1 MRRLMQALPPARG
14 LIPLA
19 ILLLGWQVL
28 QGPSP
33 NFPRPSMWWTAV
45 LNLSAKGALWP
56 AVTATLWTFIAGLS
70 LSCIFGFGLG
80 ILIGTNV
87 AIRQWSS
94 MLLEYFRALPPPV
107 TIPIAVLI
115 AGYSPSM
122 KIAVIAITASWPILR
137 NTLTG
142 VASIHNLLFDVGR
155 SLRMSRI
162 EMLWKIAIPAIIPD
176 FLLGVRVALS
186 LAIVTTLLVEMFTGL
201 PGIGYLMMLGQR
213 SYDSAEVFGLLAI
226 IGIIA
231 FLLSLI
237 FSMFEG
243 AVMRRWPPRHGH
255 DR

>member
-1 MRRLMQALPPARG
+1 MRRMLQTLPPARG
-14 LIPLA
+14 LIPLV
-19 ILLLGWQVL
+19 ILLLAWQAF

-33 NFPRPSMWWTAV
+33 NFPRPSTWWV
-45 LNLSAKGALWP
+45 SVIHLSATGSLWP
-56 AVTATLWTFIAGLS
+56 AIQSTLWTFVAGFAI
-70 LSCIFGFGLG
+70 SCVVGFGLG

-87 AIRQWSS
+87 AAREWSG

-122 KIAVIAITASWPILR
+122 KIAVIAITASWPVLL
-137 NTLTG
+137 NTITG

-155 SLRMSRI
+155 SLRMSRPK
-162 EMLWKIAIPAIIPD
+162 MLWTIVIPATIPD

-226 IGIIA
+226 IGVMA
-231 FLLSLI
+231 FMLSLI
-237 FSMFEG
+237 FVAVEG
-243 AVMRRWPPRHGH
+243 AVLRRWPPRHGAA
-255 DR
+255 R